1 MQPAGQ
7 EILAQDKIIWG
18 NGWYGRQYWGEKN
31 RTKNKKDEEK
41 NLKLN
46 FLGVEFLVQESE
58 VAKILDLWR
67 NPLATKKIAMLTTT
81 SFLSAMLKVLHWEV
95 LLWCKTWLVK
105 NHYIASQIAPFP

>member
-1 MQPAGQ
+1 MEDNIG
-7 EILAQDKIIWG
+7 G
-18 NGWYGRQYWGEKN
+18 
-31 RTKNKKDEEK
+31 KKTEPKTRKMKKK

-81 SFLSAMLKVLHWEV
+81 SFLSAMLKVLH
-95 LLWCKTWLVK
+95 
-105 NHYIASQIAPFP
+105 